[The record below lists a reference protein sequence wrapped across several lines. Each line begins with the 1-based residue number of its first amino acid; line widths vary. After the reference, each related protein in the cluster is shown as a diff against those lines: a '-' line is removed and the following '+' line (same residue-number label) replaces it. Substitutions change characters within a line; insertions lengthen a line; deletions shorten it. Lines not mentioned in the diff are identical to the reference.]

1 MFIRKM
7 IYLEDHKTVQWSKLK
22 KNVESFLCES
32 LKERVELFTTWY
44 KDGGSPERACGVIL
58 VDKKEVFTAN
68 TDQWI
73 CLSREKSREDLLK
86 SGIFEENEFRNS
98 LKEYLHLS
106 IDDAL
111 GSDNIIVRA
120 LALVDRRV
128 GKRKLH
134 KIKMLGDEHEFIK
147 FMYKLRCQADG
158 IEL

>member
-1 MFIRKM
+1 M
-7 IYLEDHKTVQWSKLK
+7 QWSKLK

-44 KDGGSPERACGVIL
+44 KDGGSPGRACGMIL

-68 TDQWI
+68 TNQWI
-73 CLSREKSREDLLK
+73 ALSKEKSSEDLWEL
-86 SGIFEENEFRNS
+86 GVFEESEFRNS

-111 GSDNIIVRA
+111 RSEDIIIRA

-128 GKRKLH
+128 GKRKLR
-134 KIKMLGDEHEFIK
+134 KIKILEGEHQIIK
-147 FMYKLRCQADG
+147 FMFNLRCQAEG

>member
-1 MFIRKM
+1 M
-7 IYLEDHKTVQWSKLK
+7 QWSKLK

-44 KDGGSPERACGVIL
+44 KDGGSPGRACGMIL

-73 CLSREKSREDLLK
+73 AMSKEKSKEDLYKL
-86 SGIFEENEFRNS
+86 GIFEETEFRNS

-111 GSDNIIVRA
+111 GSDNIIVKA
-120 LALVDRRV
+120 LAIVDKRV
-128 GKRKLH
+128 GKRRLPELKILEGEH
-134 KIKMLGDEHEFIK
+134 KFIK
-147 FMYKLRCQADG
+147 FMYNLRCQAEG
-158 IEL
+158 IEK